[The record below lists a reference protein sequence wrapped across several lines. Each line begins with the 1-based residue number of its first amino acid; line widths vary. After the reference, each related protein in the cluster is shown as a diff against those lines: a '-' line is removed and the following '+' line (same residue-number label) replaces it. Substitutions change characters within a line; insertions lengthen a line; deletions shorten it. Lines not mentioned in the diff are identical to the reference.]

1 MGRIADV
8 PMKYAMCI
16 CVSMIFM
23 GCGPSYHLA
32 YAVVNETSDT
42 IYVVDRKKVIAVLP
56 DSSAEIYSESG
67 IGKAKS
73 GYNETKAEVTTGLRY
88 YNDSTLCDSC
98 RVKPAGE
105 WKYYAL
111 PMGYYNARLYIRS
124 KDLE

>member
-1 MGRIADV
+1 
-8 PMKYAMCI
+8 MKYAI
-16 CVSMIFM
+16 CVFAPFLFF
-23 GCGPSYHLA
+23 GCEPSYHLA
-32 YAVVNETSDT
+32 YAVVNETDDT
-42 IYVVDRKKVIAVLP
+42 LYVVDRKKIIAVLP

-73 GYNETKAEVTTGLRY
+73 SYNETKESVTAGLQY

-98 RVKPAGE
+98 RVKPVAQ

-124 KDLE
+124 EDVK

>member
-1 MGRIADV
+1 MTRVLILA
-8 PMKYAMCI
+8 AT
-16 CVSMIFM
+16 FAALLTA
-23 GCGPSYHLA
+23 GCSSSYHLA
-32 YAVVNETSDT
+32 YAVVNETDDT
-42 IYVVDRKKVIAVLP
+42 LYVVDRKKVIAVLP

-73 GYNETKAEVTTGLRY
+73 GYNETKATVTAGLRY

-111 PMGYYNARLYIRS
+111 PMGYYNARLYIRE
-124 KDLE
+124 KDIR

>member
-1 MGRIADV
+1 MTRVFLLAATFAG
-8 PMKYAMCI
+8 
-16 CVSMIFM
+16 IFA
-23 GCGPSYHLA
+23 GCHSSYHLA
-32 YAVVNETSDT
+32 YAVVNETNDT
-42 IYVVDRKKVIAVLP
+42 IYVVDRKKIIAVLP

-73 GYNETKAEVTTGLRY
+73 SYKETKASVTAGLRY

-98 RVKPAGE
+98 RVQPSGE

-124 KDLE
+124 KDSE